1 MKSKK
6 LKQAYDALISG
17 KPVLMYTPQEAELFF
32 NYLFSNGIKW
42 SPTDHVIRR
51 IEDGENIAL
60 TVTKPGENSM
70 LWGTTEQ
77 FRRIKNIVESDMF
90 KLELNETVFNY
101 LWRLL

>member
-17 KPVLMYTPQEAELFF
+17 IPVLMCTPQEAKLFF
-32 NYLFSNGIKW
+32 NYLFSNGIRW
-42 SPTDHVIRR
+42 WMTDYVIRR

-60 TVTKPGENSM
+60 TVSQPGENSI

-90 KLELNETVFNY
+90 KLDLVPLNEPVFNY
-101 LWRLL
+101 